1 LNNKLKCISLLFIFA
16 SVLSLGINLTDDNI
30 VHAKKYSLNE
40 FNKIK
45 NVKDAYKYVDNGYKE
60 IETCEY
66 VSVATGKTKKKK
78 DRVMG
83 QFKRYAV
90 YDIYDWE
97 TDKSY
102 KIKQYAGYDWETIK
116 CKIPVYKKKKV
127 WHEIKKPYNYLIWKE
142 NLRGKEGYVLTSNN
156 YYVSQKSIKNI
167 PYQGEFVYNKYYKIK
182 KVIKRY
188 KTITYKYKKNTFWN
202 GAKDINL

>member
-1 LNNKLKCISLLFIFA
+1 MENKIKYTLLLVLFA
-16 SVLSLGINLTDDNI
+16 LVLSIGINLTDDNI
-30 VHAKKYSLNE
+30 VNAKKYNLNE

-45 NVKDAYKYVDNGYKE
+45 NVKDAYKYVDNGNKE

-97 TDKSY
+97 TDKTY
-102 KIKQYAGYDWETIK
+102 KVKQYVGHDVKTIK
-116 CKIPVYKKKKV
+116 AKVPVYKNKKV
-127 WHEIKKPYNYLIWKE
+127 WYKIKKPYDYLIWG
-142 NLRGKEGYVLTSNN
+142 NGYKLTSNS
-156 YYVSQKSIKNI
+156 YFISQKRIDSV
-167 PYQGEFVYNKYYKIK
+167 PYQGKFVFNKYYKIK
-182 KVIKRY
+182 KVIKTY

-202 GAKDINL
+202 GAKYINL